1 MMVAFRSFQTATLTL
16 EWAWSGSLQP
26 FGRACKVCMYIEI
39 QLLLFG
45 LAFSRI
51 EVCCWTP
58 ASFTRHCVICLFC
71 MNVPG
76 DCVWFCLTLCY
87 TLGSVQDLLM
97 AHIGTAATPSEVLQD
112 MRSNYDT
119 DIFGPLLAAVNDLV
133 GGTALSQESVGWTT
147 AAVFW
152 DRLSQPNETEHKLSS
167 VGNFMQ
173 FLRVVFALAY
183 IFWERRQW

>member
-1 MMVAFRSFQTATLTL
+1 
-16 EWAWSGSLQP
+16 
-26 FGRACKVCMYIEI
+26 
-39 QLLLFG
+39 
-45 LAFSRI
+45 
-51 EVCCWTP
+51 
-58 ASFTRHCVICLFC
+58 

-133 GGTALSQESVGWTT
+133 GGTALSQESVG
-147 AAVFW
+147 
-152 DRLSQPNETEHKLSS
+152 
-167 VGNFMQ
+167 
-173 FLRVVFALAY
+173 
-183 IFWERRQW
+183 